1 MADLGMVGGADHTQI
16 KIDFFNPGGGWTK
29 SRVRHMRACCASAP
43 KIVLRVLRQPSVGV
57 VAPLRS
63 ASLDDVWLLIIG
75 LLWRASR
82 DPYASQPLR
91 RSGSMQN
98 AIE

>member
-29 SRVRHMRACCASAP
+29 GRVRHMRACCASAP
-43 KIVLRVLRQPSVGV
+43 KIALQVLCQPSVGV

-63 ASLDDVWLLIIG
+63 ASLDDVWLSLIA
-75 LLWRASR
+75 LRCRAAYASR
-82 DPYASQPLR
+82 PLR
-91 RSGSMQN
+91 RSDFPN
-98 AIE
+98 HAKE